1 MEIKQKDEILKE
13 MVYKNAI
20 LTLTQGIRMTH
31 REFA

>member
-1 MEIKQKDEILKE
+1 MEMKQKDEILKE

-20 LTLTQGIRMTH
+20 LTQGIRIAH